1 MQLPK
6 TRRRQKL
13 REKRCQY
20 PDCGKIFFGIHISK
34 YCHEHRKDRYRI
46 RKRATPEDINLK
58 NQTIKHSYTEVISMS
73 MDCNLEGCS
82 HEFDVKIFP
91 RQFVYPKYCTEHRNE
106 YRRARH
112 LTNIGRAD
120 LIEEMKTGGETAE
133 VSDIMSDHNDPKI
146 GPPDDVDMN

>member
-58 NQTIKHSYTEVISMS
+58 NQTIKHSYTEVVTME
-73 MDCNLEGCS
+73 MGCDLEGCE
-82 HEFDVKIFP
+82 HKFEVKIFP
-91 RQFVYPKYCTEHRNE
+91 RQFVYPKYCAEHRNE
-106 YRRARH
+106 YRRTRH
-112 LTNIGRAD
+112 LTNIGRED
-120 LIEEMKTGGETAE
+120 LIEEMKSSGETGDVAN
-133 VSDIMSDHNDPKI
+133 IMSSGE
-146 GPPDDVDMN
+146 GPEEPQMDMLN